1 MLATAKLFN
10 APSVKVS
17 KKPEPRLF
25 SDFVKGVKKN
35 QVQEVIVQPNTSLV
49 YYLDEDGPSVTNYVG
64 SNPFW
69 ETLMESDADVQLDLS
84 NSMNFADIVS
94 VGFTLLF
101 SIALFRMF
109 FGGMGSGPPNP
120 FGMNEKQMEVESEI
134 TTRFDDVQ
142 GIDNAKGELQEIVGF
157 LRDPTQYIVSG
168 AKIPKGALLAG
179 KPGTGKT
186 LLARAI
192 AGESSVPF
200 IQCSGSSFVEMFV
213 GVGAKRVRDVFEM
226 ARENQPCIVFI
237 DEIDAIG
244 KKRSMN
250 GFAANDE
257 REQTINQLLTE
268 MDGFDNESQIVVIA
282 ATNRLDILDE
292 ALLRPGR
299 FDRKIQVS
307 LPDVH
312 GREKIL
318 GVHTRDKKLDK
329 DVSLKNIAK
338 QTTGFSGA
346 DLANLMNECAIR
358 AVRNGTDGVITS
370 EIVEDIY
377 QRLVVG
383 AKGSRSVSGPRK
395 ERVAYHEAGHAIIGV
410 LMPEYD
416 EVRKVS
422 IIPRGDAGGVTFFQ
436 PANDEIGMY
445 TKEYLLSQIKVALG
459 GHAAEEI
466 VYGKDRVTTGASSD
480 FQQTYKIAREM
491 VMAYGMG
498 KTLGKV
504 NVDPNTLSSDMSN
517 RIDVEVVCL
526 VEECYK
532 EVLNL
537 LKMYRVKLEHLKDI
551 LVEEEI
557 VDGSVVYGMIAS
569 CDLKKIFVTSK
580 MRNVKL
586 TNNAENFISYEK
598 FKAGDVAVYIKRN
611 NQYLTIKTLLKLQD
625 RYMFGNMGNFN
636 INQAEISNSISKLSN
651 MNKDTLLLHKNPFDR
666 QRLYRKDI
674 ELVKFI
680 SSVGKMSLNKRG
692 MVKIGKR
699 KCEGY
704 KKADLVK
711 VAKEENVPLTKT
723 GGKKKTIKDLCADM
737 KVKLSLSK
745 NRNILVKDTREKLK
759 KIKIKESN
767 KIKLKSRMS
776 NGEDPK
782 KILKIARQLAKLQ

>member
-213 GVGAKRVRDVFEM
+213 GVGAKRVRDIFEI
-226 ARENQPCIVFI
+226 ARKNQPCIVFI

-244 KKRSMN
+244 KKRSAN

-268 MDGFDNESQIVVIA
+268 MDGFDNDSQIVVIA
-282 ATNRLDILDE
+282 ATNRVDILDD

-318 GVHTRDKKLDK
+318 KVH
-329 DVSLKNIAK
+329 SKNKNLSPEVNLMDTAR

-346 DLANLMNECAIR
+346 DLENLMNECAIR
-358 AVRNGTDGVITS
+358 SVKEGTNVITPS
-370 EIVEDIY
+370 IIEDMY
-377 QRLVVG
+377 QRVVVG
-383 AKGSRSVSGPRK
+383 AKGGRPMSDERK
-395 ERVAYHEAGHAIIGV
+395 KRVAYHEGGHAIIGV

-436 PANDEIGMY
+436 PASDELGMY

-459 GHAAEEI
+459 GHAAEELM
-466 VYGKDRVTTGASSD
+466 YGKDNVTTGATSD
-480 FQQTYKIAREM
+480 FSQVYAIAREM
-491 VMAYGMG
+491 VVNYGMSEAIG
-498 KTLGKV
+498 KI
-504 NVDPNTLSSDMSN
+504 NVQDGSLSQQTAYLVDLEVHRISD
-517 RIDVEVVCL
+517 
-526 VEECYK
+526 ECYVDVMELLSKHK
-532 EVLNL
+532 EE
-537 LKMYRVKLEHLKDI
+537 LEELKDI
-551 LVEEEI
+551 LIRDEI
-557 VDGSVVYGMIAS
+557 IDGKVVYDMI
-569 CDLKKIFVTSK
+569 K
-580 MRNVKL
+580 M
-586 TNNAENFISYEK
+586 
-598 FKAGDVAVYIKRN
+598 
-611 NQYLTIKTLLKLQD
+611 
-625 RYMFGNMGNFN
+625 
-636 INQAEISNSISKLSN
+636 
-651 MNKDTLLLHKNPFDR
+651 
-666 QRLYRKDI
+666 
-674 ELVKFI
+674 
-680 SSVGKMSLNKRG
+680 
-692 MVKIGKR
+692 
-699 KCEGY
+699 
-704 KKADLVK
+704 
-711 VAKEENVPLTKT
+711 
-723 GGKKKTIKDLCADM
+723 
-737 KVKLSLSK
+737 
-745 NRNILVKDTREKLK
+745 
-759 KIKIKESN
+759 
-767 KIKLKSRMS
+767 
-776 NGEDPK
+776 
-782 KILKIARQLAKLQ
+782 

>member
-213 GVGAKRVRDVFEM
+213 GVGAKRVRDIFEI
-226 ARENQPCIVFI
+226 ARKNQPCIVFI

-244 KKRSMN
+244 KKRSAN

-268 MDGFDNESQIVVIA
+268 MDGFDNDSQIVVIA
-282 ATNRLDILDE
+282 ATNRVDILDD

-318 GVHTRDKKLDK
+318 KVH
-329 DVSLKNIAK
+329 SKNKNLAPEVDLMNVAR

-346 DLANLMNECAIR
+346 DLENLMNECAIYS
-358 AVRNGTDGVITS
+358 VREGTNLITPS
-370 EIVEDIY
+370 IIEDVY
-377 QRLVVG
+377 QRVVVG
-383 AKGSRSVSGPRK
+383 AKGGRPMSDERK
-395 ERVAYHEAGHAIIGV
+395 KRVAYHEGGHAIIGV

-436 PANDEIGMY
+436 PASDELGMY

-459 GHAAEEI
+459 GHAAEELM
-466 VYGKDRVTTGASSD
+466 YGKDNVTTGATSD
-480 FQQTYKIAREM
+480 FSQVYAIAREM
-491 VMAYGMG
+491 VVNYGMSEAIG
-498 KTLGKV
+498 KI
-504 NVDPNTLSSDMSN
+504 NVQDGSLSQQTAYLVDLEVHRISD
-517 RIDVEVVCL
+517 
-526 VEECYK
+526 ECYVDVMELLSKHK
-532 EVLNL
+532 EE
-537 LKMYRVKLEHLKDI
+537 LEELKDI
-551 LVEEEI
+551 LIRDEI
-557 VDGSVVYGMIAS
+557 IDGKVVYDMI
-569 CDLKKIFVTSK
+569 K
-580 MRNVKL
+580 M
-586 TNNAENFISYEK
+586 
-598 FKAGDVAVYIKRN
+598 
-611 NQYLTIKTLLKLQD
+611 
-625 RYMFGNMGNFN
+625 
-636 INQAEISNSISKLSN
+636 
-651 MNKDTLLLHKNPFDR
+651 
-666 QRLYRKDI
+666 
-674 ELVKFI
+674 
-680 SSVGKMSLNKRG
+680 
-692 MVKIGKR
+692 
-699 KCEGY
+699 
-704 KKADLVK
+704 
-711 VAKEENVPLTKT
+711 
-723 GGKKKTIKDLCADM
+723 
-737 KVKLSLSK
+737 
-745 NRNILVKDTREKLK
+745 
-759 KIKIKESN
+759 
-767 KIKLKSRMS
+767 
-776 NGEDPK
+776 
-782 KILKIARQLAKLQ
+782 